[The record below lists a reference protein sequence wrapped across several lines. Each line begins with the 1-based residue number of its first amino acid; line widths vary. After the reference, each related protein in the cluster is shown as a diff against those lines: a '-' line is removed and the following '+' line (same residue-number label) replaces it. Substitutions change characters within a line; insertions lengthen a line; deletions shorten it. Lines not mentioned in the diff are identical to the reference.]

1 MKQWIE
7 LKNITFHAH
16 HGVFE
21 QERIVG
27 NTFTVDLKLGVDIY
41 EAMLSDNLDD
51 TLNYAQIYEVVKQE
65 MSIPSKLLERVAG
78 RIIFALKDAFP
89 TIMTV
94 ELKLAK
100 VNPPFV
106 AELDHVAIIVE
117 HSF

>member
-7 LKNITFHAH
+7 LKNISFYAH

-21 QERIVG
+21 QERVVG

-41 EAMLSDNLDD
+41 QAMLSDNLED
-51 TLNYAQIYEVVKQE
+51 TLNYAQIYEVIKQE

-78 RIIFALKDAFP
+78 RILFALKDAFP
-89 TIMTV
+89 SITSI

-106 AELDHVAIIVE
+106 AELDHVAVIVE

>member
-27 NTFTVDLKLGVDIY
+27 NTFTIDLKLGVDIY
-41 EAMLSDNLDD
+41 QAMLSDNLVD
-51 TLNYAQIYEVVKQE
+51 TLNYAQIYDVIKHE

-78 RIIFALKDAFP
+78 RIIFALKETFP
-89 TIMTV
+89 TIRSV